1 MQLAPA
7 SLALVLSPREAG
19 QAAGEPGGRA
29 LFRAFRRANAR
40 CFWNARLARAASR
53 LAFLGWLQRGV
64 LLVRAPQPCVRVLRD
79 AWRRRALR
87 PPRGFRITAVGDVF
101 PMQMSPIAQSRCVP
115 LAEVLCCAIADMNT
129 IRVAVTQESLLE
141 HLMECYPGIAI
152 PSPDIL
158 YSTLGALIKQRKIYH
173 TGEGYFIVTPSTYF
187 ITNTPVQGNKRALL
201 SVEGCS
207 GPTSET
213 CLVSVD
219 CCAELT
225 QENESPVSHCPCQ
238 CYPDPSM
245 RNSKDLLTAAEVTR
259 KYHEG
264 LEEPTALSKN
274 QVVSA
279 PEDTHVGVS
288 PKPLPYTKDKGK
300 RFGFGFLWRSFSRK
314 EKPKAERHSFSAQ
327 FPPEEW
333 PVRDEDSSTNMPR
346 DVEHAII
353 KRINPVLTVDN
364 LSKHTALMQKYEE
377 QKKYNS
383 QGTST
388 DLRTS
393 RHKYSSQEAIR
404 KRRGRFAKPHRRSC
418 SHKGRHKACSQGCGL
433 EPGSPGQE
441 KEKRPKVPAAQHARS
456 SAKSPSGQE
465 NLHGRNP
472 AVLGSRLIYKK
483 QIDNPFQGL
492 HLRGH
497 PVSKGYV
504 LQKTHGLKPSCIGPE
519 EKPFAR
525 AGSSDPSGVFDGEG
539 QPPCP
544 QQSRDKLE
552 AETTPVAKAP
562 GHPVSDDFRGGPG
575 NYLPGRVLP
584 SHPRCYSFRESM
596 LRAGVY
602 HEGNKV
608 LPEVLRKSWSDR
620 DMFLGTK
627 EKQQVLP
634 AQRCSLDPDSS
645 VYAQDETVDKTLHQF
660 QNLGLLDGPVA
671 ANRLRTHERQDG
683 DSEELSRKAFQI
695 PEAEIVNMENEGLS
709 DSEQDEVALSQSD
722 PGAGADGGCS
732 SLCLEDDDF
741 SETDDFCHTL
751 PGHTQYSCA
760 GGGTWNHLPAMTGR
774 SLTGFNSKT
783 DRLEPPGMGRNH
795 WYKATGLFSN
805 AGESPNPDNPGL
817 NSGTPWG
824 FNYKG
829 EPTVAHGQTP
839 AAAAA
844 GGSLLE
850 CSTVRKTS
858 FPVEILQDS
867 PGDRGKNPIVW
878 RPSLPS
884 QEMKEH
890 FTDKLQLVKTSHGPV
905 SAPEPRREY
914 SHLEGT
920 ESHSLTGDSGI
931 DSPRTQS
938 LVSSNSAILDG
949 FKRRQNFLQNH
960 EAIQKSQNHASNSL
974 PSELKKLKN
983 EKKFGEGEDVAQ
995 VEEA

>member
-1 MQLAPA
+1 MARPMQLAPA

-29 LFRAFRRANAR
+29 LFRAFRRANAC

-53 LAFLGWLQRGV
+53 LAFLGWLRRGV

-101 PMQMSPIAQSRCVP
+101 PVQMSPIAQSRFVP
-115 LAEVLCCAIADMNT
+115 LAEVLCCAIADMNAV
-129 IRVAVTQESLLE
+129 RVAVTQESLLE
-141 HLMECYPGIAI
+141 HLTEHYPGIAI
-152 PSPDIL
+152 PSLDIL
-158 YSTLGALIKQRKIYH
+158 YSTLGALIQQRKIYH

-187 ITNTPVQGNKRALL
+187 ITNGPVQGNKRTFL

-207 GPTSET
+207 GPTSGT
-213 CLVSVD
+213 YLVSMD
-219 CCAELT
+219 CCAEPT
-225 QENESPVSHCPCQ
+225 QENESPVSHCPSCQ
-238 CYPDPSM
+238 CYPDTST
-245 RNSKDLLTAAEVTR
+245 RDSKDLLTAAEVTR
-259 KYHEG
+259 KYQEG
-264 LEEPTALSKN
+264 LEKPTALSKN
-274 QVVSA
+274 QVASA

-288 PKPLPYTKDKGK
+288 PKPPPCTKDKGK
-300 RFGFGFLWRSFSRK
+300 RFGFGFLWRSLSRK
-314 EKPKAERHSFSAQ
+314 EKSKVERHSFSAQ

-333 PVRDEDSSTNMPR
+333 PVRDEDSSTNIPR

-377 QKKYNS
+377 QKKYNN

-388 DLRTS
+388 DIRIS
-393 RHKYSSQEAIR
+393 RHKYSSKEAIR
-404 KRRGRFAKPHRRSC
+404 KRRGRFATPRRRSC
-418 SHKGRHKACSQGCGL
+418 SHRGRHKSCSQASEL
-433 EPGSPGQE
+433 ERGGPGPEQE
-441 KEKRPKVPAAQHARS
+441 KSPEVPAAQPACSER
-456 SAKSPSGQE
+456 E

-472 AVLGSRLIYKK
+472 AVLGSHLIYKK
-483 QIDNPFQGL
+483 QINNPFQGM

-497 PVSKGYV
+497 PVSKGFV

-519 EKPFAR
+519 EKPFSR
-525 AGSSDPSGVFDGEG
+525 TGTSDPSGVLEGEG
-539 QPPCP
+539 RPPCP

-575 NYLPGRVLP
+575 NYPPCRVLP
-584 SHPRCYSFRESM
+584 SHLRCYSFRESM
-596 LRAGVY
+596 LRAGVF

-608 LPEVLRKSWSDR
+608 LPEVLRKSWSDY
-620 DMFLGTK
+620 DMFLGSK

-634 AQRCSLDPDSS
+634 TRRCSLDSDSS
-645 VYAQDETVDKTLHQF
+645 VYAEDETVGKTLHQF

-683 DSEELSRKAFQI
+683 DSEELSRKGFQI

-709 DSEQDEVALSQSD
+709 DSELHEVTLYD

-760 GGGTWNHLPAMTGR
+760 GGGTWNHLGSPAMTGR
-774 SLTGFNSKT
+774 SLTGFNSKSE
-783 DRLEPPGMGRNH
+783 RLEPPGIGRNH

-824 FNYKG
+824 FNYEG
-829 EPTVAHGQTP
+829 ELTVAHVQSP
-839 AAAAA
+839 AAAA

-890 FTDKLQLVKTSHGPV
+890 FTDKLQLVKASHGSV
-905 SAPEPRREY
+905 LAPEPQREH

-920 ESHSLTGDSGI
+920 ENHSMTGDSGI

-938 LVSSNSAILDG
+938 LVSSNSAILDR

-960 EAIQKSQNHASNSL
+960 EAIQKSQNLASNSL
-974 PSELKKLKN
+974 FQLFPVIN
-983 EKKFGEGEDVAQ
+983 V
-995 VEEA
+995 